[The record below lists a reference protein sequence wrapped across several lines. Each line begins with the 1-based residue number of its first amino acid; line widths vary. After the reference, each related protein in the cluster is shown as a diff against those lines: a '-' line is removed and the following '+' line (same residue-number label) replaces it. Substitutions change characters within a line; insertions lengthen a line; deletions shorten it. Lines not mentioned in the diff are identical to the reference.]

1 MPSPDHPDQPA
12 GDEPR
17 DERDPAEQ
25 PTQGGDIPAA
35 GPSDSLPADTAA
47 TEPAGA
53 GAEAAGPVDR
63 PDAEAAGPADG
74 PDAEA
79 AAPADPLEAE
89 GPASEPAGAAGATG
103 ATAPTGATGATAPT
117 GATESAAP
125 SDPLGGGAPGA
136 EPSAAADAPT
146 GPTEPLRSGDP
157 LGGEPERPT
166 PSGGRGGPEWPP
178 PGPEADA
185 GGGEPERP
193 APGAGGGAPPPG
205 VPPTAQQPP
214 GDGGADWRA
223 GGVGPG
229 DAPRRLTR
237 SSSDRMLGG
246 VAGGLGRY
254 FGIDP
259 IIFRIAFVVL
269 AFAGGAGV
277 LAYVAV
283 LLFVPSDDPA
293 ADRSTGNRA
302 LRIVGGA
309 VLVIA
314 ALSFLGPGLFF
325 AGPGLVPLA
334 VLVVIVVL
342 LVRAARG
349 GQGDDITR
357 VLARIGLV
365 LVVIALAGAGAV
377 AVALGAAVGGGTL
390 IAAGVIV
397 AGVALAAA
405 GFFGGAR
412 WMILPALVLAVPLGV
427 VAASDLSLDGGT
439 GERDYRPT
447 TLASLKPD
455 YRLGAGE
462 MRLDLTRVR
471 LPEGDTPLRLSMGM
485 GHVEVIVP
493 DNVCVA
499 SNVDV
504 RMGYAEVPG
513 RADGGFDVDYRELP
527 ASLGGNPRLVI
538 DADMSMGAIEVLRPG
553 ERGLDRT
560 PGERWDEVDRVS
572 ADDNAACE
580 RTT

>member
-1 MPSPDHPDQPA
+1 MPHPDHPDQPA

-25 PTQGGDIPAA
+25 PTGGGDVPA
-35 GPSDSLPADTAA
+35 PEPPAD
-47 TEPAGA
+47 
-53 GAEAAGPVDR
+53 
-63 PDAEAAGPADG
+63 DA
-74 PDAEA
+74 
-79 AAPADPLEAE
+79 
-89 GPASEPAGAAGATG
+89 ASEPPGDS
-103 ATAPTGATGATAPT
+103 APTPPFGDDTPA
-117 GATESAAP
+117 
-125 SDPLGGGAPGA
+125 A
-136 EPSAAADAPT
+136 EPSGAPDQPT
-146 GPTEPLRSGDP
+146 GPTEPLSPGDP
-157 LGGEPERPT
+157 L
-166 PSGGRGGPEWPP
+166 
-178 PGPEADA
+178 
-185 GGGEPERP
+185 GGEPERP
-193 APGAGGGAPPPG
+193 APGAGRTEWPAPGAEADAGGGEPGPSGGPGDVPPGGAGGWAGSP
-205 VPPTAQQPP
+205 QQPP
-214 GDGGADWRA
+214 GGGGAGDRA
-223 GGVGPG
+223 HPPGPG
-229 DAPRRLTR
+229 TPRRLTR
-237 SSSDRMLGG
+237 SASDRMLGG

-269 AFAGGAGV
+269 TFAGGAGV
-277 LAYVAV
+277 LAYVAM
-283 LLFVPSDDPA
+283 LLFVPSDDPD
-293 ADRSTGNRA
+293 ADRSTGQRA

-314 ALSFLGPGLFF
+314 ALSFLGPGLFW

-349 GQGDDITR
+349 GQGDDFTR

-365 LVVIALAGAGAV
+365 LLVIALAAAGAV

-390 IAAGVIV
+390 IAVGVIV

-427 VAASDLSLDGGT
+427 VAAADLSLDGGT
-439 GERDYRPT
+439 GERDYRPA
-447 TLASLKPD
+447 TLAALQPD

-462 MRLDLTRVR
+462 MRLDLTKLR
-471 LPEGDTPLRLSMGM
+471 LPEGDTPLRVSMGA

-493 DNVCVA
+493 RDVCVA

-527 ASLGGNPRLVI
+527 ASIGGNPRLVI
-538 DADMSMGAIEVLRPG
+538 DADMAIGAVEVLRPG
-553 ERGLDRT
+553 EPSLDSRHADDW
-560 PGERWDEVDRVS
+560 ERWDRVDRVT
-572 ADDNAACE
+572 ADENAACE